1 MSFRR
6 RSARFRPLALT
17 ATSVALLAFGLG
29 ACDAGGKDDR
39 GASQPKAAA
48 GPSVVA
54 PGRPGEPARTL
65 SADEAAK
72 ESPDDSPNSA
82 DFSYTHM
89 MIKHHQQALVMAELA
104 PKQAHSTQVKRL
116 AERIAGSQ
124 RPEIGAMQGWLDNH
138 DEAKRKGGHEHGA
151 MAGMAS
157 EKQLGQLRGAK
168 GEAFDRLFLK
178 LMITHHEGAVSMATD
193 VLAQGNNVLIEE
205 MASDVVAQQTVEVG
219 RMRDM
224 K

>member
-1 MSFRR
+1 MSYRR
-6 RSARFRPLALT
+6 SSARFRPLALT

-29 ACDAGGKDDR
+29 ACDAGGGDDP
-39 GASQPKAAA
+39 GAARPKAAA

-54 PGRPGEPARTL
+54 PGRPGEAARTL
-65 SADEAAK
+65 SADEAEK
-72 ESPDDSPNSA
+72 ERPDDTPNSA
-82 DFSYTHM
+82 DFGYTHM
-89 MIKHHQQALVMAELA
+89 MIEHHRQALVMAELA

-124 RPEIGAMQGWLDNH
+124 RPEIGAMQGWLDNNGG
-138 DEAKRKGGHEHGA
+138 AKRKGGHEHGA

-157 EKQLGQLRGAK
+157 EKQLGQLREAK
-168 GEAFDRLFLK
+168 GEAFDQLFLK

-205 MASDVVAQQTVEVG
+205 MANDVVAQQTVEIS